1 MKLAYLLFLSTL
13 LLVGCDSQ
21 ISVREV
27 CEQSPLM
34 CEDLNTDGHCN
45 FERSDV
51 IVARYYEK
59 QQPTDVNKFTL
70 LNGFEKYS
78 KCIHLASGI
87 EHIKLKDKKTS
98 RMNGYLTSL
107 KEIKRLS
114 QETVNSQLPQ
124 LLYYHWSRNGSEQA
138 LEQLLQQENQPSMQ
152 TSELQFLLA
161 TYYIKFDLDKT
172 ITLLYRSLELY
183 KGDKPIN
190 QEIFTTLVNL
200 FYKQKN
206 YKNAYIWGLIAQES
220 GGAKI
225 DLAGLENLLAGEGK
239 SIESLEDLA
248 DKTLSDI
255 QDGKF
260 VSPRN

>member
-1 MKLAYLLFLSTL
+1 MKLTYLLFLSTL
-13 LLVGCDSQ
+13 LLVGCDNQ

-27 CEQSPLM
+27 CEQSPQM
-34 CEDLNTDGHCN
+34 CDDLNTDGHCN
-45 FERSDV
+45 FERSEV
-51 IVARYYEK
+51 IVARYYEQK
-59 QQPTDVNKFTL
+59 TPTDENKFTL
-70 LNGFEKYS
+70 LTHFEKYS

-107 KEIKRLS
+107 REIKRLS
-114 QETVNSQLPQ
+114 NETINSSLPN

-138 LEQLLQQENQPSMQ
+138 LEQFLKQENDSIMQ

-161 TYYIKFDLDKT
+161 TYYIKFDIDKT
-172 ITLLYRSLELY
+172 ISLLYHSLELSN
-183 KGDKPIN
+183 GDKPVN
-190 QEIFTTLVNL
+190 NEIYTTLLNL

-220 GGAKI
+220 GVDKI
-225 DLAGLENLLAGEGK
+225 DLISLENLLVAEGK
-239 SIESLEDLA
+239 SIDSLEDLA

-255 QDGKF
+255 QDGQF
-260 VSPRN
+260 ISPRH